1 MFPLP
6 SIIRGRLSVSK
17 VFSPFVVEDGMS
29 MRMDDS
35 ELRQSID
42 LVYSAALRQAIA
54 TELATDAATRL
65 VAKLMVAVTV
75 LVWQGVGAKVV
86 RMVTKLAVGAPH

>member
-1 MFPLP
+1 
-6 SIIRGRLSVSK
+6 
-17 VFSPFVVEDGMS
+17 MS
-29 MRMDDS
+29 MRTDDS

-54 TELATDAATRL
+54 TELATDATTRL

-75 LVWQGVGAKVV
+75 VALMRIAITLVWQGVGAKVV